1 MNEEKTNQLPVAPKS
16 NLPSWGKY
24 KSMCTEILYA
34 DGRYIDGISVDNV
47 TNYDIGNPIVGFIY
61 EYDDLDDYKSA
72 WFRYRL
78 ERLIDYVRDTT
89 IKSIQ
94 DDMQK

>member
-1 MNEEKTNQLPVAPKS
+1 MNEEETNQLPVAPKN
-16 NLPSWGKY
+16 NLPSWDRCRD
-24 KSMCTEILYA
+24 MCTKVLDAEMKYVV
-34 DGRYIDGISVDNV
+34 IS
-47 TNYDIGNPIVGFIY
+47 YDVGNPIAGFIY
-61 EYDDLDDYKSA
+61 EYDDANDYKSA
-72 WFRYRL
+72 WFMHRL